1 MSFRLLLV
9 SFDTQRPTNSCCFSF
24 RSTRRPAGGCT
35 TKNAMMRLAAVSCAY
50 PPSVPSS
57 RFWRLTE
64 LRYDCVILLFIHAR
78 TRKVASQDTQCLLP
92 GPDWLNRCCNASSSL
107 EVRRK
112 FTIAY
117 STLVWM
123 LAGP

>member
-1 MSFRLLLV
+1 MSFRLFLV
-9 SFDTQRPTNSCCFSF
+9 SFDTQRPYPLLLLLVPVNAPSG
-24 RSTRRPAGGCT
+24 RRLHDEERHDA
-35 TKNAMMRLAAVSCAY
+35 ALLAVRCAY

-92 GPDWLNRCCNASSSL
+92 GPDWLKRCCNASSSL

-112 FTIAY
+112 FTVAY
-117 STLVWM
+117 STLV
-123 LAGP
+123 